1 MTAALAPRE
10 LREYQVEA
18 REAVFAQWGQEIRRT
33 SVVLPTGA
41 GKSTVIAS
49 IAVACYRLGMRVV
62 LLAHRGELLSQMLDA
77 VRAVDPTI
85 DENELGIVKA
95 EQDDHHAA
103 IVAASFQ
110 TLAGA
115 HRRQAL
121 GKRDVILV
129 DETHHVGAEGYHAT
143 VADLGGYDGAFLCGF
158 TATMY
163 RDNKAAKNGV
173 ALGQII
179 QSIAYEKDLRW
190 AIDEGFLV
198 QPRGLTVRIAGLD
211 KLNDIRT
218 VAGDFQQT
226 ELAEVMEAA
235 TDYVVE
241 AITKHAA
248 DRRAIVFA
256 AGVDAAYALA
266 DAMTAAGL
274 AAEVVV
280 GSTPDEQRQAVY
292 GRFRAGATRFLV
304 TVQVLTEG
312 ADFPMCDAVV
322 LARPTRSRNL
332 YSQMVGRALR
342 LFPGKTDALVLDL
355 SGSARHMKLVNLS
368 QLDAKAPRQ
377 AVDEEGAMV
386 DLDDEIPVDEP
397 TERVRKI
404 RQGPVEMVNVD
415 LLNGSSTLWLETPDG
430 VPFIPARDVL
440 GFVIPLDAGGYR
452 PGFLNPKTGDG
463 AFASDFAELIDAL
476 AEAEK
481 LVTEHDET
489 GLPQTGASWRRS
501 QAPSV
506 QQLRMASH
514 LGIPMAED
522 MTKARLSDEISIK
535 KATKALRQVMT
546 VANK

>member
-10 LREYQVEA
+10 LRSYQVEA

-33 SVVLPTGA
+33 SVILPTGT
-41 GKSTVIAS
+41 GKSSVIAT
-49 IAVACYRLGMRVV
+49 IAATCYRMGMRVV
-62 LLAHRGELLSQMLDA
+62 LLAHRGELLAQMLDN
-77 VRAVDPTI
+77 VRAVDPAI
-85 DENELGIVKA
+85 PESELGVVKA

-163 RDNKAAKNGV
+163 RDKGSRGGV
-173 ALGQII
+173 ALGQVI

-190 AIDEGFLV
+190 AIDEGYLV

-241 AITKHAA
+241 AVSKHAA

-256 AGVDAAYALA
+256 AGVDAAYVLA
-266 DAMTAAGL
+266 EAMTAAGL

-280 GSTPDEQRQAVY
+280 GATPDEDRQAVY
-292 GRFRAGATRFLV
+292 DRFRAGTTRFLV

-332 YSQMVGRALR
+332 YTQMVGRALR
-342 LFPGKTDALVLDL
+342 LYPGKTDALVLDL

-377 AVDEEGAMV
+377 AVDEDGEVV
-386 DLDDEIPVDEP
+386 DLGDEIPAEEP
-397 TERVRKI
+397 VERVRKI
-404 RQGPVEMVNVD
+404 RQGPVEMVSVD

-430 VPFIPARDVL
+430 VPFIPAREVL

-452 PGFLNPKTGDG
+452 PGFLVPKTGQG
-463 AFASDFAELIDAL
+463 AFASDFDELTDAL

-481 LVTEHDET
+481 LVAEHDET

-501 QAPSV
+501 QAPST

-522 MTKARLSDEISIK
+522 MTKARLSDEISIAK
-535 KATKALRQVMT
+535 STKILRQVAAK
-546 VANK
+546 ANA

>member
-18 REAVFAQWGQEIRRT
+18 RDAVFGQWGQEIRRT
-33 SVVLPTGA
+33 SVVLPTGT

-62 LLAHRGELLSQMLDA
+62 LLAHRGELLAQMLDN

-85 DENELGIVKA
+85 PEDELGVVKA

-129 DETHHVGAEGYHAT
+129 DETHHVGAEGFHAT

-163 RDNKAAKNGV
+163 RDKKGQRGGV

-190 AIDEGFLV
+190 AIDEGYLV

-235 TDYVVE
+235 TEYVVE

-280 GSTPDEQRQAVY
+280 GSTPDIDRAAVY
-292 GRFRAGATRFLV
+292 DRFRAGTTRFLV

-332 YSQMVGRALR
+332 YTQMVGRALR
-342 LFPGKTDALVLDL
+342 LYPGKDDALVLDL

-377 AVDEEGAMV
+377 AVDEDGALV
-386 DLDDEIPVDEP
+386 DLDDEIPADEP
-397 TERVRKI
+397 AERVRKI

-430 VPFIPARDVL
+430 VPFIPAREVL

-463 AFASDFAELIDAL
+463 AFASDFAELTDAL

-514 LGIPMAED
+514 LGIPMAEN